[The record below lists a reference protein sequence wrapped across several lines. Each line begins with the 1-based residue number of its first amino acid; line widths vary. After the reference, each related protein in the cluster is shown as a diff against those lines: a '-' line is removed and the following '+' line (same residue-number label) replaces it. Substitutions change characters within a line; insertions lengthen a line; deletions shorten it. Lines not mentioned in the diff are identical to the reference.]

1 MEQQQS
7 QEERLKNLTFNL
19 NGKDYKY
26 SECTDEQK
34 QMVHQLNDIEN
45 QLAELDFKFNQVNA
59 AKNQFTDMLTKSYEK
74 KDSKSEESASEAP
87 EVPSAEK

>member
-7 QEERLKNLTFNL
+7 QEERLKNLTFSL

-34 QMVHQLNDIEN
+34 QIVHQLNDIEN
-45 QLAELDFKFNQVNA
+45 QLGELDFKFNQVNA
-59 AKNQFTDMLTKSYEK
+59 AKTQFTDMLTKSLDK
-74 KDSKSEESASEAP
+74 KDSKSEESAPEMPEAP
-87 EVPSAEK
+87 NAEK